1 MIKVANI
8 KPFCVVT
15 KQGNT
20 VNTSVLDS
28 YQITGQSK
36 QLESDVFADK
46 YGLYGLQEPLY
57 TPLVMAK
64 LMEMNTYHMRAC
76 KVKAGDVSGQGWSLY
91 PLVEKPNDAQKKKT
105 EEFFKRL
112 PEPIENTVEKAQLDK
127 ELIGYLSIE
136 IVREYNNFDGPVS
149 LLKHIPAHTVRIHK
163 GGNKFCQLW
172 QGGLGTEERVWFRRL
187 GYGKDM
193 EKVNGVEKA
202 SGEYTQEERA
212 SELFWDVNYT
222 PRSYFYGIPDITP
235 AIGAITG
242 DISRRDYNIAFFTNY
257 GVPAYMVY
265 ITGDFDP
272 GEEDP
277 ETKKTPLEEEI
288 TKKFQE
294 IVNNPHSV
302 LILCV
307 PKKGGG
313 MEEVTIEIKPLS
325 IEIKEASFRMYR
337 IDNRNEIISAHG
349 IPPYRIG
356 VYETGELAGNLG
368 QESTIIY
375 NESIIKPRQ
384 RIYKNLINFYVL
396 PSLGITDWEWELNSI
411 DITDVDKELARV
423 GILIDKAM
431 ATPNE
436 GIAFIGDYFG
446 IEVKD
451 DNPAMDLHYY
461 AGQPIDLGGY
471 VPASDITNVLQ
482 GMKDK
487 LIEVF
492 IANVTKSSGSD
503 AIRDRKL
510 IKAIADLQKDS
521 SRSNQRRK

>member
-1 MIKVANI
+1 MSNR
-8 KPFCVVT
+8 PFCIVT
-15 KQGNT
+15 KAGNT
-20 VNTSVLDS
+20 VRAEILDKYTLS
-28 YQITGQSK
+28 GESK
-36 QLESDVFADK
+36 QLESDVFADRYEK
-46 YGLYGLQEPLY
+46 YELQTPLY
-57 TPLVMAK
+57 NPIIMAK
-64 LMEMNTYHMRAC
+64 LMEYSTYHMRCC
-76 KVKAGDVSGQGWSLY
+76 KVKAGDCVGQGWSLY
-91 PLVEKPNDAQKKKT
+91 PLVENPNDAQKKT
-105 EEFFKRL
+105 IEEFFKKL
-112 PEPIENTVEKAQLDK
+112 PEPIENTIEKAQLDK

-136 IVREYNNFDGPVS
+136 IVREYNKFDGIIS
-149 LLKHIPAHTVRIHK
+149 LIKHIPAHTVRIHK
-163 GGNKFCQLW
+163 SGNKFCQLW
-172 QGGLGTEERVWFRRL
+172 QGGLGTEERVWFRKL
-187 GYGKDM
+187 GYGKDI
-193 EKVNGVEKA
+193 EKVNGLEKE
-202 SGEYTQEERA
+202 SGEYTKEERA
-212 SELFWDVNYT
+212 NELFWDVNYT

-242 DISRRDYNIAFFTNY
+242 DISRRDYNIDFFTNY

-272 GEEDP
+272 GEENP
-277 ETKKTPLEEEI
+277 ETKKTPMEEEI
-288 TKKFQE
+288 NEKFKE
-294 IVNNPHSV
+294 IAKNPHSV
-302 LILCV
+302 MILSV
-307 PKKGGG
+307 PKREGG
-313 MEEVTIEIKPLS
+313 MGEVTIEVKPLS
-325 IEIKEASFRMYR
+325 IEVKEASFRMYR

-384 RIYKNLINFYVL
+384 RVYKNLINFYVL

-411 DITDVDKELARV
+411 DITDVDKELDRV
-423 GILIDKAM
+423 GVLIDKAM

-446 IEVKD
+446 IEVKS

-461 AGQPIDLGGY
+461 MGQPIDLGGY

-482 GMKDK
+482 GMKEK

>member
-1 MIKVANI
+1 MTSP
-8 KPFCVVT
+8 KPFCIVT
-15 KQGNT
+15 KAGNT
-20 VNTSVLDS
+20 VRTDVLDS

-36 QLESDVFADK
+36 QLESDVFAEK
-46 YGLYGLQEPLY
+46 YELYGLQKPLY
-57 TPLVMAK
+57 NPLVMAK
-64 LMEMNTYHMRAC
+64 LMEISTYHMRAC

-91 PLVEKPNDAQKKKT
+91 PLVENPGEEQKTKI
-105 EEFFKRL
+105 EEFFKKQS
-112 PEPIENTVEKAQLDK
+112 EPIEDTIEKAQLDK

-136 IVREYNNFDGPVS
+136 VIREYNNFGGPIS
-149 LLKHIPAHTVRIHK
+149 LLKHIPAHTCRIHK
-163 GGNKFCQLW
+163 GGNKFCQSW
-172 QGGLGTEERVWFRRL
+172 QGSMSIEERVWFRKL
-187 GYGKDM
+187 NYGKDIKKVDGT
-193 EKVNGVEKA
+193 EKE
-202 SGEYTQEERA
+202 SGEYTKEERA
-212 SELFWDVNYT
+212 NEIFWNVNYT
-222 PRSYFYGIPDITP
+222 PRSCFYGIPDITP

-242 DISRRDYNIAFFTNY
+242 DISRRDYNISFFTNY

-277 ETKKTPLEEEI
+277 ETKKNPLEEKI
-288 TKKFQE
+288 TEKFQE
-294 IVNNPHSV
+294 IVKNPHSV
-302 LILCV
+302 MILAV
-307 PKKGGG
+307 PTKTG
-313 MEEVTIEIKPLS
+313 MGEVAVEVKPLS
-325 IEIKEASFRMYR
+325 VEVKEASFRMYR

-384 RIYKNLINFYVL
+384 KVYKNLINFYVL
-396 PSLGITDWEWELNSI
+396 PSLEITDWEWELNSI
-411 DITDVDKELARV
+411 DVTDVDKELERIA
-423 GILIDKAM
+423 ILVDKAM

-446 IEVKD
+446 IEVRD

-461 AGQPIDLGGY
+461 NGQPIDLGGF
-471 VPASDITNVLQ
+471 VPASEITSVLQ
-482 GMKDK
+482 GMKEK

-492 IANVTKSSGSD
+492 MDYVSKTSGSNVV
-503 AIRDRKL
+503 RDRR
-510 IKAIADLQKDS
+510 IVKAIADLQKDS